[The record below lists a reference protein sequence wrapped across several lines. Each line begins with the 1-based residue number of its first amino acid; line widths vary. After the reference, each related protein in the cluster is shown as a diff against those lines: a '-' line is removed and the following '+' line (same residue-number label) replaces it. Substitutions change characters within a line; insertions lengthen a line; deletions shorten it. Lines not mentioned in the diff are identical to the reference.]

1 MRKALLLILTI
12 AALSSCGTLKK
23 NSKKEKTETKTETVT
38 TSVDTRTVTEVADTT
53 FVVKADSVTG
63 TIGMVELE
71 RGDTLIVE
79 NDGALVEVHFD
90 AKTRKVK
97 AKSVSKKKPVNVKFK
112 RATVSNTVTRSKEKK
127 ETATKTHTKDKERT
141 SGMAPFFWGGGITL
155 LLLLL
160 IYLAYRYFK
169 KQVKLF

>member
-1 MRKALLLILTI
+1 MRTILLILTI

-53 FVVKADSVTG
+53 VVVKADSVAG
-63 TIGMVELE
+63 TIGLAELE

-79 NDGALVEVHFD
+79 NDGTLVEVHFD
-90 AKTRKVK
+90 VKTRKVK
-97 AKSVSKKKPVNVKFK
+97 AKAVSKKKPVNVKFK

-127 ETATKTHTKDKERT
+127 ETATKISTKDKERT
-141 SGMAPFFWGGGITL
+141 SGMAPFFWGVGIAL
-155 LLLLL
+155 FLLLL

-169 KQVKLF
+169 KQVKPF